1 MFICTIVQDDWLV
14 LAMSHDFTKRS
25 IGMKGEITN
34 SRIVSELSLLS
45 ASQILCVDN
54 GDMHLKQA
62 QRQCNK
68 FEGMRNGW
76 GGDWMFLK
84 ESCANQGRSGE
95 TGLERGVSF
104 SKKMEVWCWRLSSQS
119 PAAGPEGGSEPE
131 PEPPELVSSPGFDTF
146 YLYDLGQVI

>member
-34 SRIVSELSLLS
+34 SRIVSKLGLLS

-68 FEGMRNGW
+68 FEGMRNG
-76 GGDWMFLK
+76 
-84 ESCANQGRSGE
+84 
-95 TGLERGVSF
+95 
-104 SKKMEVWCWRLSSQS
+104 
-119 PAAGPEGGSEPE
+119 
-131 PEPPELVSSPGFDTF
+131 
-146 YLYDLGQVI
+146 